1 MKLSPKLPMAALA
14 ALAVIAVVALA
25 AGWLWLR
32 QPPLPEGLIQANGRI
47 EGDHYAVAGKIPG
60 KIAEL
65 LAREGDRVAQ
75 GQVLLRLDDAQTR
88 ARVDQARQAAA
99 AMEAQLKAA
108 QTALAVSRKEVPLVV
123 QTAEA
128 TVVLARSQLAT
139 ARASEEQAGRDAS
152 RFSRLV
158 ETGTVDR
165 RRYEQME
172 LAWQVAR
179 NQMISAQKE
188 VERGEKQLAQARLG
202 WERIQAKVDEVAAVA
217 AQLKQGQAALAEAQ
231 SVQDDLTLR
240 APAAGVITQR
250 LVDVGEV
257 AAAGAPLL
265 DIVNLDRLY
274 LKVYVPENEIGKVR
288 LGLPARIYT
297 DAFPN
302 EPLSATVRYIAAR
315 AEFTPKEVQTPDERV
330 KLVYAVKLYLDANTQ
345 HRATPGLPA
354 DAVIRWKED
363 APWARPRW

>member
-60 KIAEL
+60 KVAEL
-65 LAREGDRVAQ
+65 LAREGDNVTQ

-165 RRYEQME
+165 RRYEQMD

-179 NQMISAQKE
+179 NQAISAQ
-188 VERGEKQLAQARLG
+188 
-202 WERIQAKVDEVAAVA
+202 
-217 AQLKQGQAALAEAQ
+217 
-231 SVQDDLTLR
+231 
-240 APAAGVITQR
+240 
-250 LVDVGEV
+250 
-257 AAAGAPLL
+257 
-265 DIVNLDRLY
+265 
-274 LKVYVPENEIGKVR
+274 
-288 LGLPARIYT
+288 
-297 DAFPN
+297 
-302 EPLSATVRYIAAR
+302 
-315 AEFTPKEVQTPDERV
+315 
-330 KLVYAVKLYLDANTQ
+330 
-345 HRATPGLPA
+345 
-354 DAVIRWKED
+354 
-363 APWARPRW
+363 